1 MKELLINKIKKIDYF
16 YNHKIL
22 NENSDAYLIFYNSFA
37 KNKKNSDD
45 SLDKTFHNYERY
57 GNFSICFKNGD
68 AIYVHVSFIEELK
81 QMRVMFHCDEKKL
94 KNPFVEKIKVLK

>member
-37 KNKKNSDD
+37 
-45 SLDKTFHNYERY
+45 
-57 GNFSICFKNGD
+57 ICFKNGD

>member
-37 KNKKNSDD
+37 KNKQS
-45 SLDKTFHNYERY
+45 
-57 GNFSICFKNGD
+57 
-68 AIYVHVSFIEELK
+68 V
-81 QMRVMFHCDEKKL
+81 
-94 KNPFVEKIKVLK
+94 